1 MTGMVAG
8 VLASAIESVGDYYA
22 CARLA
27 GDHHHHHLHHHP
39 MSIMNILITGAPPPP
54 PHAINRGI
62 GTEGLGCILAGNF
75 WNVNS
80 YLYVY
85 LLSYLY
91 LWLWSPRTMGHW
103 QWDYELQREHWR
115 HWCDQGRFLHSSVW
129 ITLWNQTKHG
139 NIINKAACF
148 FSVFMHTNYLDKFG
162 SIKIIFNHFN

>member
-1 MTGMVAG
+1 M
-8 VLASAIESVGDYYA
+8 
-22 CARLA
+22 
-27 GDHHHHHLHHHP
+27 
-39 MSIMNILITGAPPPP
+39 
-54 PHAINRGI
+54 
-62 GTEGLGCILAGNF
+62 
-75 WNVNS
+75 
-80 YLYVY
+80 Y

-162 SIKIIFNHFN
+162 SIRIIFNHFNLKSTPVLNGNNSQNSNKCNKYNSTPLPLLACILGFCLLNAPRLGAEGWCSGGPGSWCFLAFSASLVSEACVLKVWFIFKC